1 MIMLLL
7 LAMNTSKL
15 SDDHLHETCFI
26 ITKYIFLGYSP
37 YIFSS
42 IVLPPVLAIVSTY
55 IAVSIC
61 ITPKQYMQIIAL
73 SIVFRICLLQQ
84 IATKEANKQPIHTN
98 NNSIAIQ

>member
-26 ITKYIFLGYSP
+26 TTKYIFLGYSP

-42 IVLPPVLAIVSTY
+42 IL
-55 IAVSIC
+55 
-61 ITPKQYMQIIAL
+61 KQ
-73 SIVFRICLLQQ
+73 IVFLLNQYVYCSNYMHHTETVYANYCIMHCLPNLLITTDSNEGSQRT
-84 IATKEANKQPIHTN
+84 I
-98 NNSIAIQ
+98 NSYK